1 MIDIVLEMHWSN
13 NPIPLNQL
21 ADKPDAIFDIPLGLF
36 TSLDSPVK
44 AVNGK
49 TGDVI
54 LNADDVGADLAGA
67 AQAVLITLDNQ
78 KLDKVDFVQ
87 HFRGVFSSYAALTSA
102 LPTAL
107 DGDYAHVDSG
117 SGFDRMVAI
126 WDGDDSKWIV
136 HAVNVGSNTDEV
148 PEGSANLYFTS
159 ERVRQTTLNSID
171 TSDASQILPTDTIPE
186 AIGKAQAQ
194 LNNTSSSIEWA
205 DMSVVGNV
213 PAHITDQGIFFTRWN
228 GLLIAKLKFRC
239 GQVGFAFPI
248 LTITNDSYKVKGTPF
263 RSLIGRIGAENNS
276 AAIRDIDLEILSS
289 GDQSLYF
296 ANTSIST
303 TNTYRM
309 NWFVIGELLN

>member
-1 MIDIVLEMHWSN
+1 MHWSN

-21 ADKPDAIFDIPLGLF
+21 VDKPDLIFDIPLGLF

-44 AVNGK
+44 TVNGK

-78 KLDKVDFVQ
+78 KLDKIDYVQ
-87 HFRGVFSSYAALTSA
+87 HFRGYFTSFIGLT
-102 LPTAL
+102 TAVPIGIA
-107 DGDYAHVDSG
+107 GDYAHVDLG
-117 SGFDRMVAI
+117 VTFNVVRAA
-126 WDGDDSKWIV
+126 WDTSDNQWV
-136 HAVNVGSNTDEV
+136 VNAVNIGSNTDEV

-159 ERVRQTTLNSID
+159 ERVRQVTLNGLD
-171 TSDASQILPTDTIPE
+171 TSNPVQISATDTIVQ
-186 AIGKAQAQ
+186 ALGKAQAQ